1 MTSMKNFPAPRS
13 VLAMIGLID
22 SNISSILQACLML
35 AAGAAISTQLGRV
48 YLQSSWNPSCRLS
61 LS

>member
-22 SNISSILQACLML
+22 SNISSILQL
-35 AAGAAISTQLGRV
+35 APYSPPALPLAS
-48 YLQSSWNPSCRLS
+48 N
-61 LS
+61 